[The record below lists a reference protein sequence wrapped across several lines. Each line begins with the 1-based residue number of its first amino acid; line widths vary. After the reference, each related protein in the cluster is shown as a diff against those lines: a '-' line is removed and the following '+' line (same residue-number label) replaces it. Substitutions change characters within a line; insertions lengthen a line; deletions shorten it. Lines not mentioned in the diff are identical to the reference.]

1 MVLYPNM
8 FNLMICIF
16 AIKIIMSVFKGTIIS
31 PHLDYNAFIH
41 SHGVG
46 IFLSLLLLLFICDG
60 DLFLAFSF

>member
-1 MVLYPNM
+1 MVFYPDM

-16 AIKIIMSVFKGTIIS
+16 AIKIITSVFKGTIIS

-46 IFLSLLLLLFICDG
+46 HFPFPFVIVIHL
-60 DLFLAFSF
+60 